1 MKKHLKRTVSVFE
14 SLTAVYLAG
23 MLFVYLLFPG
33 FGGYEQL
40 TEHKVRLFYWLS
52 GGCLILAALIRAEL
66 CIVGAAKPP
75 QLKKIWVGTSVPEKL
90 ILLYWAVT
98 GLSTVCAID
107 RATAFWGSGRMEG
120 FLTITLY
127 CGCFLLVARWGRP
140 ARWMLW
146 LFGAAMALNCLLAL
160 IQMAGFNPLTL
171 YPHGMTYYDADVLY
185 AGEFLGTLGNVDILS
200 AVLCVAIPA
209 LWVALAVLRG
219 KRRFFLLIPLTLC
232 IATLLGSFVAGGI
245 VGIIGSALLI
255 IPTLGKT
262 KPVRRRLAVVMV
274 VILALGIVAVYCFGG
289 QIGGFIAEASALLH
303 GHWDDSFGSGR
314 LFIWRNVVGLL
325 PERLL
330 LGGGPDTLGL
340 RLDAVFER
348 YDETLGVLIRSTIDN
363 AHNEYLN
370 ILVNQG
376 LPALLLYLAALC
388 SAAVPW
394 LKHGHGNPAAAVC
407 GSAVLGYCVQAF
419 FGVSSPISA
428 PYFWLALGLLT
439 ASMKFQPPPSERL
452 EERSQ

>member
-1 MKKHLKRTVSVFE
+1 MKKRSKKTASFFE
-14 SLTAVYLAG
+14 ALTAVYLAG
-23 MLFVYLLFPG
+23 MLFFYLLFPG

-52 GGCLILAALIRAEL
+52 GGYLILAALIRVEL
-66 CIVGAAKPP
+66 WLVGAAKPP

-127 CGCFLLVARWGRP
+127 CSCFLLVSRLGRP

-171 YPHGMTYYDADVLY
+171 YPHGMTYHDANVLY

-209 LWVALAVLRG
+209 LWVALVVLRG
-219 KRRFFLLIPLTLC
+219 KRRFFLLIPLALC
-232 IATLLGSFVAGGI
+232 VATLLGSFVAGGI
-245 VGIIGSALLI
+245 VGIICSTLLI
-255 IPTLGKT
+255 IPTLGKS
-262 KPVRRRLAVVMV
+262 KPVRRRLAVAMA
-274 VILALGIVAVYCFGG
+274 VILLLAIMAVYCFGG
-289 QIGGFIAEASALLH
+289 QVGGFVAEASALLH

-314 LFIWRNVVGLL
+314 LFIWRNVVDLL

-340 RLDAVFER
+340 RLDAAFER

-370 ILVNQG
+370 ILVNHG

-388 SAAVPW
+388 SSAVAW
-394 LKHGHGNPAAAVC
+394 LKRGRSNPAAAIC
-407 GSAVLGYCVQAF
+407 GSAVLGYCIQAF
-419 FGVSSPISA
+419 FGVSSPIST

-439 ASMKFQPPPSERL
+439 ASTKFKPSPSGKL
-452 EERSQ
+452 EE